1 MGRYVRKGS
10 KGQEEQPSRSV
21 SVQLSLPLMDALLGM
36 EEDYFGL
43 CVRSG
48 EAVMRAMLEEDRTEL
63 CGPKWGRNQAR
74 EVVRGGTT
82 RSEVTL
88 GGRRVAI
95 TRPRARTSDGAE
107 VVLPT
112 FAWAASRDPLDRAT
126 MSAVSAG
133 VSTRSYAGTL
143 DPLPPVID
151 DRSTAKSS
159 VSRRFIAMS
168 AAKLNEWLNAPLDD
182 LDLDA
187 ILIDGIHFADHC
199 VLIALGLTA
208 QGKKEILGLHE
219 GGTENAT
226 VARTLLTNLV
236 DRGLDPTRAMLFG
249 IDGSKALR
257 KAIRDVWGSA
267 GVVQR
272 CQVHKTRNVLDHL
285 PDTARPRVRSQ
296 MRKAYDE
303 PSYSKAKTSLERL
316 ARELEREHP
325 GAAASL
331 REGLEETLTLQRLGV
346 RGALFRTL
354 RSTNAIENLN
364 GTISTYTKN
373 AKRWRGGSM
382 ILRWIAAALDH
393 AQPRFRAVRGFS
405 ELPKLR
411 AALDRAIAT
420 GTEIGE
426 EKAA

>member
-1 MGRYVRKGS
+1 MGKNVRKRTDVQGDAA
-10 KGQEEQPSRSV
+10 GRQV
-21 SVQLSLPLMDALLGM
+21 SVQLSLPLMDALRGM

-48 EAVMRAMLEEDRTEL
+48 GAVLRAMLEEDRTEL
-63 CGPKWGRNQAR
+63 CGPKWAR
-74 EVVRGGTT
+74 GSTRDVVRAGTT

-95 TRPRARTSDGAE
+95 TRPRARTGAGAE

-112 FAWAASRDPLDRAT
+112 FAWAANRDPLDRAT
-126 MSAVSAG
+126 MGAVSAG
-133 VSTRSYAGTL
+133 VSTRGYDSTL
-143 DPLPPVID
+143 DPLPSGVA
-151 DRSTAKSS
+151 DRSTARSS
-159 VSRRFIAMS
+159 VSRRFVAMS
-168 AAKLNEWLNAPLDD
+168 AAKLKAWLNSPLED
-182 LDLDA
+182 LELEA

-199 VLIALGLTA
+199 VLIALGVTA
-208 QGKKEILGLHE
+208 QGQKRILGLHE

-236 DRGLDPTRAMLFG
+236 ARGLDPARPLLFG

-257 KAIRDVWGSA
+257 KAIRDVWGAA

-272 CQVHKTRNVLDHL
+272 CQVHKTRNVLEHL
-285 PDTARPRVRSQ
+285 PETARPRVRSQ

-303 PSYSKAKTSLERL
+303 ATYSKAKAILERL
-316 ARELEREHP
+316 VRALEHGHP

-331 REGLEETLTLQRLGV
+331 REGLDETLTLQRLGI

-364 GTISTYTKN
+364 GTIVTYTKN
-373 AKRWRGGSM
+373 AKRWRSGSM
-382 ILRWIAAALDH
+382 ILRWISAALDH

-411 AALDRAIAT
+411 TALDRAIAT
-420 GTEIGE
+420 ETEIGE

>member
-1 MGRYVRKGS
+1 MGKNVRKRTD
-10 KGQEEQPSRSV
+10 GQGEEARRRV
-21 SVQLSLPLMDALLGM
+21 AVQVSLPLIDALRGL

-48 EAVMRAMLEEDRTEL
+48 DAVLRAMLEEDRTEL
-63 CGPKWGRNQAR
+63 CGPKWERGAPR
-74 EVVRGGTT
+74 EVVRAGTT

-95 TRPRARTSDGAE
+95 TRPRARTSEGTE

-112 FAWAASRDPLDRAT
+112 FAWAANRDPLDRAT
-126 MSAVSAG
+126 MGAVSSG
-133 VSTRSYAGTL
+133 VSTRGYAHTL
-143 DPLPPVID
+143 DPLPSGVE

-159 VSRRFIAMS
+159 VSRRFVAMS
-168 AAKLNEWLNAPLDD
+168 AAKLREWLNAPLDD
-182 LDLDA
+182 LELEA
-187 ILIDGIHFADHC
+187 ILIDGIHFGDHC

-208 QGKKEILGLHE
+208 QGQKKILGLHE

-236 DRGLDPTRAMLFG
+236 DRGLDPTRVLLFG
-249 IDGSKALR
+249 IDGSKALH
-257 KAIRDVWGSA
+257 KAIREVWGSA

-272 CQVHKTRNVLDHL
+272 CQVHKMRNVLDHL

-296 MRKAYDE
+296 MRTAYDE
-303 PSYSKAKTSLERL
+303 PNYSKATAILERL
-316 ARELEREHP
+316 ARALEHQHP

-331 REGLEETLTLQRLGV
+331 REGLDETLTLQRLGI

-364 GTISTYTKN
+364 GSISTYTRN
-373 AKRWRGGSM
+373 AKRWRSGSM
-382 ILRWIAAALDH
+382 ILRWISAALNH
-393 AQPRFRAVRGFS
+393 SQPRFRAVRGFS

-420 GTEIGE
+420 DTEIGE
-426 EKAA
+426 DKAA

>member
-1 MGRYVRKGS
+1 MGKNVRKGT
-10 KGQEEQPSRSV
+10 
-21 SVQLSLPLMDALLGM
+21 SVQGDAGGRQVAVQVSLPLMDALRGM

-48 EAVMRAMLEEDRTEL
+48 DAVLRAMLEEDRTEL
-63 CGPKWGRNQAR
+63 CGPKWGRGAQR
-74 EVVRGGTT
+74 EVVRAGTT

-95 TRPRARTSDGAE
+95 TRPRARTREGAE

-112 FAWAASRDPLDRAT
+112 FAWAAHRDPLDRAT
-126 MSAVSAG
+126 LGAVSAG
-133 VSTRSYAGTL
+133 VSTRGYDRTL
-143 DPLPPVID
+143 DPLPAGVEE
-151 DRSTAKSS
+151 RSTAKSS
-159 VSRRFIAMS
+159 VSRRFVALS
-168 AAKLNEWLNAPLDD
+168 AAKLSEWLNAPLGD
-182 LDLDA
+182 LELEA

-199 VLIALGLTA
+199 VLIALGVTA
-208 QGKKEILGLHE
+208 QGHKRILGLHE

-236 DRGLDPTRAMLFG
+236 ARGLDPSRPLLFG
-249 IDGSKALR
+249 IDGSQALR
-257 KAIRDVWGSA
+257 TAIRAVWGPA
-267 GVVQR
+267 GIVQR
-272 CQVHKTRNVLDHL
+272 CQVHKTRNVLEHL

-296 MRKAYDE
+296 LRKAYDE
-303 PSYSKAKTSLERL
+303 ATYATAKAILERL
-316 ARELEREHP
+316 ARDLEDAHP

-331 REGLEETLTLQRLGV
+331 REGLEDTLTLQRLGI

-364 GTISTYTKN
+364 GTIATYTTN
-373 AKRWRGGSM
+373 AKRWRSGSM
-382 ILRWIAAALDH
+382 ILRWIAAALAH
-393 AQPRFRAVRGFS
+393 AQPRLRAVRGFS

-411 AALDRAIAT
+411 TALDRAIAT
-420 GTEIGE
+420 ETEIGE

>member
-1 MGRYVRKGS
+1 MGKTVRKR
-10 KGQEEQPSRSV
+10 PSVQGDAAGRQV
-21 SVQLSLPLMDALLGM
+21 SVQLSLPLMDALRGM

-48 EAVMRAMLEEDRTEL
+48 DAVLRAMLEEDRTEL
-63 CGPKWGRNQAR
+63 CGPKWERGANRD
-74 EVVRGGTT
+74 VVRAGTT

-112 FAWAASRDPLDRAT
+112 FAWAANRDPLDRAT
-126 MSAVSAG
+126 MGAVSAG
-133 VSTRSYAGTL
+133 VSTRGYDRTL
-143 DPLPPVID
+143 DPLPAGVD
-151 DRSTAKSS
+151 ERATAKSS
-159 VSRRFIAMS
+159 VSRRFVALS
-168 AAKLNEWLNAPLDD
+168 AAKLREWLNAPLEDVE
-182 LDLDA
+182 LEA

-199 VLIALGLTA
+199 VLIALGVTA
-208 QGKKEILGLHE
+208 QGHKRILGLHE

-226 VARTLLTNLV
+226 VARTLLTTLV
-236 DRGLDPTRAMLFG
+236 ARGLDPTRPQLFG
-249 IDGSKALR
+249 IDGSQALR
-257 KAIRDVWGSA
+257 KAIREVWGSA

-272 CQVHKTRNVLDHL
+272 CQVHKTRNVLEHL
-285 PDTARPRVRSQ
+285 PDAARPRVRAQ
-296 MRKAYDE
+296 LRKAYDE
-303 PSYSKAKTSLERL
+303 ATYATAKAILERL
-316 ARELEREHP
+316 ARDLKHDHP

-331 REGLEETLTLQRLGV
+331 REGLEETLTLQRLGI

-364 GTISTYTKN
+364 GTIATYTKN
-373 AKRWRGGSM
+373 TKRWRSGSM

-411 AALDRAIAT
+411 TALDRAIAT
-420 GTEIGE
+420 ATEIGE